1 MATRYNYTGGIVTN
15 GLVLN
20 LDAAKVDSY
29 PGTGTTWRDLSG
41 NNNNGT
47 LTNGPTFSGIGKQA
61 TIVFDG
67 VNDFVSTS
75 YSGSNNNSD
84 FTFSTWFNPLNA
96 TNTAPLNRGRDNSGN
111 GWSLL
116 LGTDNSSGNR
126 YRAGVVKTD
135 GETVGYVAYS
145 TSSVIFNQWVYITGV
160 WISGNSINLYV
171 NGVFNSSVAVTGTSL
186 RTSTDGWVLG
196 SITTTIFSNIQVAS
210 AQIYNRALSADE
222 VSQNF
227 NALRGRYGI

>member
-1 MATRYNYTGGIVTN
+1 
-15 GLVLN
+15 
-20 LDAAKVDSY
+20 LDK
-29 PGTGTTWRDLSG
+29 SG
-41 NNNNGT
+41 RGNNGT
-47 LTNGPTFSGIGKQA
+47 LNHGPTFNSGNGGS
-61 TIVFDG
+61 IVFDG
-67 VNDFVSTS
+67 NNDYVSTP

-84 FTFSTWFNPLNA
+84 FTFSTWFNPLNS
-96 TNTAPLNRGRDNSGN
+96 TNTYSLNRGRDNSGN

-135 GETVGYVAYS
+135 GGTVGYQAYS

-186 RTSTDGWVLG
+186 RTSTEGWVLG
-196 SITTTIFSNIQVAS
+196 SITTTLYSNIQVAT
-210 AQIYNRALSADE
+210 AQIYNRALTSSE
-222 VSQNF
+222 ILQNY
-227 NALRGRYGI
+227 NATKGRFGL